1 MLSALISYCGIYP
14 VRRLRLMEV
23 YAGNRREL
31 DSVNYTDR
39 MILVSMRLFQLLLS
53 IQFIGLYRLLIALIA
68 ASVENIELN
77 QLLINHLYSLEIYSS
92 MEILLISQTLLIF

>member
-1 MLSALISYCGIYP
+1 
-14 VRRLRLMEV
+14 MEV